1 MSNTVIGASVEIEYK
16 SVGNVRKALKEANME
31 LLAMQEQFGA
41 ASKEAINA
49 AKKVADLKDRIEDAK
64 ETADLFDPGK
74 KFQAFVTLGSQIASG
89 FAAVQGAMALV
100 GTESEELQKQLLK
113 VQGAMALAKGL
124 SDLKDFGKSF
134 QQIRTF
140 ITAATSQMGNFQ
152 KAIVATG
159 IGALVV
165 ASGLLV
171 AYWDDIKGFVT
182 GYNKELE
189 EANKKLEKQRSQAE
203 YQSKLI
209 EASRDSR
216 IAQGITEEQIT
227 KELINQAIIIAKS
240 DADHFKNLQAQREQQ
255 VAATKRNYE
264 FVQGLAKF
272 VLGIQRSIINI
283 IVKPLDLAMKGVN
296 KIRSLLGQEEVPNLI
311 EKINTEAKKVDDT
324 IANWVGKKLFDVE
337 DVDKNIQDAKIK
349 ALESESEVARLRKKI
364 SDSQSAQNKK
374 ISDEQ
379 KKTDDERKKRI
390 EEAIKAEAKA
400 NEDLIKSRLTDRE
413 KELFEIQKSYDEQ
426 KKIIEAGGQST
437 ASLTELYEKQKAD
450 IEKKYKE
457 ERLKK
462 EEEFQTVIKGL
473 KDRLQQDAAL
483 SEQDTARKAIEDK
496 YAKEREELMK
506 QYPNNLALLILLK
519 QNEKAE
525 LDKVDKD
532 FAQKKAEEDSA
543 KLLQQSTNEDLSF
556 QERLAKISER
566 EQMESQL
573 VFKSEDDRL
582 AFLKANSDA
591 KKAIIAAETQFR
603 IDQAQKAADV
613 LNQLSDVVGKETAAG
628 KVMAIAAA
636 TINTY
641 LAASKALTGIKTG
654 NPLGAAIAI
663 AQTAAVIATGIK
675 TIREIAKVKVP
686 GGGGG
691 SAPSATAIATAAPMQ
706 AGISPAVQGQALN
719 AEAINNMGNQ
729 SLRAYVI
736 NSDIQ
741 NNDQRNAYLER
752 NARIG

>member
-31 LLAMQEQFGA
+31 LLAMQDQFGA

-49 AKKVADLKDRIEDAK
+49 AKKVAELKDRIEDAR

-100 GTESEELQKQLLK
+100 GVESEEVQKQLLK
-113 VQGAMALAKGL
+113 VQGAMALAKGIG
-124 SDLKDFGKSF
+124 DLKDFGKSW
-134 QQIRTF
+134 QQVKIF
-140 ITAATSQMGNFQ
+140 VANATNGMSSFK
-152 KAIVATG
+152 KALLATG
-159 IGALVV
+159 IGLFVV
-165 ASGLLV
+165 AVGTLI
-171 AYWDDIKGFVT
+171 AYWDDLKNAILGTNDITKAYAESQKEVTKAVIDAKTKFKEVTTAMSLAKDGVISKEQALKTYNEKLGDTFGKTNSLEIAEQRMAKYTNTYLKAIELRTRAQVFYGKASEAAAKAAAGEDVEPGFWETLGNSILSAGNSTAFASKQAESYAKNTADLNDQQIKFT
-182 GYNKELE
+182 AEADKLMKEAIIAEDELAKLTKGNNQE
-189 EANKKLEKQRSQAE
+189 KVKDNKKTNDLIIKQNE
-203 YQSKLI
+203 
-209 EASRDSR
+209 D
-216 IAQGITEEQIT
+216 
-227 KELINQAIIIAKS
+227 AIRA
-240 DADHFKNLQAQREQQ
+240 LQ
-255 VAATKRNYE
+255 
-264 FVQGLAKF
+264 
-272 VLGIQRSIINI
+272 
-283 IVKPLDLAMKGVN
+283 
-296 KIRSLLGQEEVPNLI
+296 
-311 EKINTEAKKVDDT
+311 
-324 IANWVGKKLFDVE
+324 
-337 DVDKNIQDAKIK
+337 
-349 ALESESEVARLRKKI
+349 
-364 SDSQSAQNKK
+364 
-374 ISDEQ
+374 
-379 KKTDDERKKRI
+379 
-390 EEAIKAEAKA
+390 KA
-400 NEDLIKSRLTDRE
+400 NDDLIKSRLSDRE
-413 KELFEIQKSYDEQ
+413 KELFELEKNYKEQ
-426 KKIIEAGGQST
+426 FEIIKKGGKST

-450 IEKKYKE
+450 VEKKYKE

-473 KDRLQQDAAL
+473 TDRLQQEAAV
-483 SEQDTARKAIEDK
+483 SEQDAARKAIEDK

-532 FAQKKAEEDSA
+532 FAQKKAEEDAA

-603 IDQAQKAADV
+603 IDQAQKASDV
-613 LNQLSDVVGKETAAG
+613 LGQLSDAVGRETAAG

-654 NPLGAAIAI
+654 NPIGAAIAI

-706 AGISPAVQGQALN
+706 AGISPAVEGQALN
-719 AEAINNMGNQ
+719 AQAINNLGNQ
-729 SLRAYVI
+729 AARAYVL